1 MAYSNINSNVFRP
14 GVTHTLSAT
23 TTSGATRTS
32 AFATQINQVMVT
44 VTAACFVEFAATP
57 TALVA
62 SSVFITAD
70 YPQIFRVN
78 GSDKAAVITGTGASS
93 VYVTELS
100 R

>member
-14 GVTHTLSAT
+14 GVTHTLAAT

-32 AFATQINQVMVT
+32 AFTTQVNQVMVT
-44 VTAACFVEFAATP
+44 VTAACFVEFATTP

-62 SSVFITAD
+62 SSVYLAAGTP
-70 YPQIFRVN
+70 YIFSVSELN
-78 GSDKAAVITGTGASS
+78 KAAAITSTGTAS

>member
-14 GVTHTLSAT
+14 GVTHTLAAT

-32 AFATQINQVMVT
+32 AFTTQINQVMVT
-44 VTAACFVEFAATP
+44 VTAACFVEFATTP

-62 SSVFITAD
+62 SSVYLAAGTP
-70 YPQIFRVN
+70 YIFSVSELN
-78 GSDKAAVITGTGASS
+78 KAAAITSTGTAS